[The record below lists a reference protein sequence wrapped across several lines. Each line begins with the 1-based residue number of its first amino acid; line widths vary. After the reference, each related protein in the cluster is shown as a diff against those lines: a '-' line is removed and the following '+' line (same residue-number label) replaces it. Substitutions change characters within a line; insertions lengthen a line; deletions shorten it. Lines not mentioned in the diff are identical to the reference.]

1 MARTN
6 TSKLK
11 LPKHDIGDLNWGQ
24 DSNEGLDAL
33 DAHCQRE
40 TLRPPRT
47 LTAQLGSGAVGPYLA
62 GGATYYYKVTAVN
75 AVGETTEGKL
85 PAVLESSVT
94 QGATPV
100 PVLLEWEAVD
110 GATGYRIYKAA
121 SSGAEE
127 LLAQVSGGSTV
138 TYTDTGNTATTP
150 GQTVP
155 ASSTARESVTGIRK
169 LGEAAPLRGD
179 VKLEAGTNVTL
190 TQDGVAG
197 KIGISVPSATP
208 SQHGLAG
215 DEHSASTVA
224 QLNTKLSDGPVPK
237 SSEAVLQTLADAKGD
252 LIAASGPDVWSRL
265 PAGADGKFLK
275 ANSAAA
281 LGLEW
286 ADAGGGAAGY
296 ATIVVAAPT
305 GVAATDT
312 ANIQAAINA
321 LPASGGKVVLR
332 EGTYALNATINL
344 PSGKPVWI
352 LGQGRATKI
361 LAQTGASYVFN
372 APASGNMRG
381 VVISDLFMDSTSSG
395 GTFLA
400 LQPASGQTFEDIAIL
415 RCHFLK
421 TYSEFYAF
429 VGNGGTVR
437 NVRIADNFH
446 EDGGIGFCNYTGTG
460 IIQRI
465 SILNN
470 KVVHVTPTTYYGA
483 SISLSGTAHIIK
495 GNQIVCNCGEVNG
508 AAIRSS
514 GGGLTDTI
522 IENNYVKHQQL
533 FAHDAG
539 QGYVRKCIISD
550 NVNDA
555 DAGMDASINLG
566 NAEAT
571 DTVVTGN
578 RCTRPIKL
586 QTGAPSGGNVVDG
599 NDAVLQGGQAS
610 DDIGHVP
617 QNLAV
622 AKGDIIAASA
632 AGAWSKLTAGA
643 DGKFLKANAAA
654 SLGVEWADAGG
665 GGGGYATVV
674 VAAPTSDVAT
684 DTAAVNAAIAA
695 LPAGGGKIL
704 FREGSYAL
712 NTITLPDKDIHFQGQ
727 GKATVLAFA
736 QASGFNM
743 VDKVNSYW
751 FTDMKMTL
759 SGSYCSVWNCGGTT
773 GTKQGN
779 RFERLV
785 VEMTV
790 TANDGWVWWV
800 QGQWRDW
807 IIRRCEITVNKGA
820 LSAWVF
826 GNSGAGERFIFN
838 DNIVQFSGSTVSG
851 GVFYSG
857 NAPYRYFTIADN
869 VFLADSADVFFHF
882 NNWPHHG
889 VIAGNV
895 IKMAGDPGGAVSN
908 KFKLNANPM
917 EDISITG
924 NEIHIASATADKA
937 VAFGQTAGICRRC
950 AFSGNTVHAENNA
963 AGMIVSGASMEF
975 SENVVSGNRLVKATL
990 NANAN
995 STGNVIV
1002 GNRAVVTDSSGGTNT
1017 VASNG

>member
-85 PAVLESSVT
+85 PAVLEASVT

-110 GATGYRIYKAA
+110 GATGYRIYKDA

-127 LLAQVSGGSTV
+127 FLAQVSGGSTV

-155 ASSTARESVTGIRK
+155 AANTARESVTGIRK

-252 LIAASGPDVWSRL
+252 LVAASGLDTWSRL

-286 ADAGGGAAGY
+286 ADAGGDAAGY
-296 ATIVVAAPT
+296 ATVVVAAPT
-305 GVAATDT
+305 GVAPTDT
-312 ANIQAAINA
+312 ANIQSAITG

-332 EGTYALNATINL
+332 EGTYALNASINL

-352 LGQGRATKI
+352 QGQGRATK
-361 LAQTGASYVFN
+361 LQGASGTNYHFR

-381 VVISDLFMDSTSSG
+381 IVISDLMSD
-395 GTFLA
+395 GTN
-400 LQPASGQTFEDIAIL
+400 ASAILLSMEPGAGAVFEDIKVL
-415 RCHFLK
+415 RCWGYK
-421 TYSEFYAF
+421 TASWVYAF
-429 VGNGGTVR
+429 VDNGRTLR
-437 NVRIADNFH
+437 NVEIAH
-446 EDGGIGFCNYTGTG
+446 CSIEDGFLCFMNFIGTG

-465 SILNN
+465 TVHDN
-470 KVVHVTPTTYYGA
+470 KVVHVTAASYYGA

-495 GNQIVCNCGEVNG
+495 GNQIVCNSGEMNG

-514 GGGLTDTI
+514 SGGLTDTI
-522 IENNYVKHQQL
+522 IENNYVKYQQL

-586 QTGAPSGGNVVDG
+586 QTGAPSGGSVVDG

-617 QNLAV
+617 QNLAA
-622 AKGDIIAASA
+622 AKGDVIAASGPGAWSKVGVGTDGQVMTADAASA
-632 AGAWSKLTAGA
+632 AGVKW
-643 DGKFLKANAAA
+643 AAA
-654 SLGVEWADAGG
+654 AAGG
-665 GGGGYATVV
+665 PWAQVYEQVI
-674 VAAPTSDVAT
+674 AT
-684 DTAAVNAAIAA
+684 DDIVHFAQVTGLDLNADKLYKVLVYFATYDLIANLNLFAYFNDDFTKTNYRSTGTVNNGSVSAQSAQDPKVGEFAACWAGYLELTIMQGPGNRVMVLTEAVSHPNSTSAACIRSSWGVRWLTNANVTSLDIRHDNVASYK
-695 LPAGGGKIL
+695 AGSRL
-704 FREGSYAL
+704 
-712 NTITLPDKDIHFQGQ
+712 
-727 GKATVLAFA
+727 TVL
-736 QASGFNM
+736 
-743 VDKVNSYW
+743 K
-751 FTDMKMTL
+751 
-759 SGSYCSVWNCGGTT
+759 
-773 GTKQGN
+773 
-779 RFERLV
+779 
-785 VEMTV
+785 
-790 TANDGWVWWV
+790 
-800 QGQWRDW
+800 
-807 IIRRCEITVNKGA
+807 
-820 LSAWVF
+820 
-826 GNSGAGERFIFN
+826 
-838 DNIVQFSGSTVSG
+838 
-851 GVFYSG
+851 
-857 NAPYRYFTIADN
+857 
-869 VFLADSADVFFHF
+869 
-882 NNWPHHG
+882 
-889 VIAGNV
+889 
-895 IKMAGDPGGAVSN
+895 
-908 KFKLNANPM
+908 
-917 EDISITG
+917 
-924 NEIHIASATADKA
+924 KA
-937 VAFGQTAGICRRC
+937 
-950 AFSGNTVHAENNA
+950 
-963 AGMIVSGASMEF
+963 
-975 SENVVSGNRLVKATL
+975 
-990 NANAN
+990 
-995 STGNVIV
+995 
-1002 GNRAVVTDSSGGTNT
+1002 
-1017 VASNG
+1017 